1 MGSPDMQTYETFLVN
16 KADHIATIRFNR
28 PQKLNPINL
37 QVMLDLE
44 AISRDLETDYDIRVV
59 VMTGEGRSFSVGADF
74 ASLRE
79 PLEQGAGED
88 PRSVREQQLT
98 TVQATRALNALE
110 ALPQVTIA
118 MVNGFAVGG
127 GLSLMMSCDFR
138 LAAESA
144 TMWIPEVDL
153 GVTYMWNSLPRLI
166 TLVGAAKTRELV
178 MLGDRISAR
187 EAFEIGLVNRV
198 VPDAELNAATMA
210 LAQRLSGKPP
220 LALQRTKAQ
229 INALAALR
237 SGDMTFAEIDMG
249 HLCSYSADGRESREA
264 YFDKRSPMFEGR

>member
-1 MGSPDMQTYETFLVN
+1 
-16 KADHIATIRFNR
+16 
-28 PQKLNPINL
+28 
-37 QVMLDLE
+37 
-44 AISRDLETDYDIRVV
+44 
-59 VMTGEGRSFSVGADF
+59 
-74 ASLRE
+74 
-79 PLEQGAGED
+79 
-88 PRSVREQQLT
+88 
-98 TVQATRALNALE
+98 
-110 ALPQVTIA
+110 

-178 MLGDRISAR
+178 MLGDRISAQ
-187 EAFEIGLVNRV
+187 EAYDIGLVNRV
-198 VPDAELNAATMA
+198 VPDAELEGATMA

-237 SGDMTFAEIDMG
+237 SGDMTFA
-249 HLCSYSADGRESREA
+249 RSR
-264 YFDKRSPMFEGR
+264 YGTPV